1 MLKKLDAHRTKEPE
15 REEKIDP
22 RWDALKGI
30 IEKNK

>member
-1 MLKKLDAHRTKEPE
+1 LKQLDAHRSKEPE
-15 REEKIDP
+15 GEAKNDP

>member
-1 MLKKLDAHRTKEPE
+1 MLKKLEAHRAYDTDQSEMT
-15 REEKIDP
+15 DP